1 MSKHRKS
8 WSQTEKESILQHY
21 HQHGISSTSRHFEVS
36 ASMIYRWLSNSN
48 ESSKQTQSRS
58 ISDSEYHRLLRENQA
73 LKELVAEKELEIRVK
88 DALLKKTVHQNKNG

>member
-1 MSKHRKS
+1 
-8 WSQTEKESILQHY
+8 
-21 HQHGISSTSRHFEVS
+21 
-36 ASMIYRWLSNSN
+36 MIYRWLSNSN